1 MKCSD
6 QIDTPVSQLG
16 VKSTDCVSD
25 SRWLCGIN
33 QKSTTHPGELKSP
46 PVFYILTSMCLPM
59 NISQILHKV
68 FDQLGLDLSRGMPI
82 NSTIQLLT
90 LANTKCGIL
99 NRSCKVRHHLSAF
112 YKNTT
117 RLQQTS
123 LFLLALM
130 FFSVPQQSAMSNMCL
145 FCLFCYTKND
155 AFGFTSSKSTI
166 ALLTTLY
173 NVS

>member
-1 MKCSD
+1 L
-6 QIDTPVSQLG
+6 TPVSQLG

-59 NISQILHKV
+59 NISQVLHKV
-68 FDQLGLDLSRGMPI
+68 FDQLGFDLSRGVPI

-90 LANTKCGIL
+90 LANTKCGML
-99 NRSCKVRHHLSAF
+99 NRSCKILHHLSAF

-123 LFLLALM
+123 LFLIALM
-130 FFSVPQQSAMSNMCL
+130 FSLCLSNLPCQACACSICSVTRRMMLSVLHQASLQL
-145 FCLFCYTKND
+145 HY
-155 AFGFTSSKSTI
+155 
-166 ALLTTLY
+166 
-173 NVS
+173 